1 MIIPTPTH
9 ARAGWTA
16 FVAACCAAALTACS
30 PGAGTTAYVGA
41 TVWDGTDSSPVD
53 DAVILEKEGRIER
66 VGPAADVSIPRGATE
81 VRLDGKWV
89 MPGLVD
95 AHAHVQSWML
105 PRLLAY
111 GVTSIRDVGGVLD
124 SVVVLRDD
132 VGLGSTLGPR
142 MYIAG
147 AMVDGSPATWPE
159 AIAVTSSTEARQAV
173 DRLML
178 LGVSH
183 VKVYTRIDEPLLRA
197 ILDEAATFE
206 LPVTAHLGKVDAV
219 TAARLGLT
227 AVEHLTGIVEATVDH
242 PELYFRAHDDFF
254 VGWNQTERTWP
265 MLDSAAIERTVAAL
279 VGASTTIV
287 PTLVL
292 HEAYSRLTDRAYVS
306 ALDLRG
312 VPDSIQS
319 SWNIPDL
326 VRRARLT
333 ADEFRAFRRSR
344 PYQDRF
350 VRFYRRAG
358 GRVAAGTDTPNQ
370 LLAPGASLHDE
381 LLLLVRAGLTP
392 KEALLAATRE
402 SAALVRA
409 DSIGVIRAGGVA
421 DFLVLNADPLT
432 DIRHTRDI
440 QWIVF
445 RGILYSPE
453 NLMERARLAFP

>member
-1 MIIPTPTH
+1 MTIQTLTN
-9 ARAGWTA
+9 ARASRTA
-16 FVAACCAAALTACS
+16 FIAAWCAAVLSACS
-30 PGAGTTAYVGA
+30 SGADTTAYVGA
-41 TVWDGTDSSPVD
+41 TVWDGTEAPPIE
-53 DAVILEKEGRIER
+53 DAVILVDGGHVREI
-66 VGPAADVSIPRGATE
+66 GPAADVSVPRSATE

-89 MPGLVD
+89 IPGLID
-95 AHAHVQSWML
+95 AHTHVQSWML
-105 PRLLAY
+105 TRLLAY
-111 GVTSIRDVGGVLD
+111 GVTAIRDVGGVLD
-124 SVVVLRDD
+124 SVTVLRDD

-206 LPVTAHLGKVDAV
+206 LPVTGHLGKVDAV
-219 TAARLGLT
+219 TAARLGVT
-227 AVEHLTGIVEATVDH
+227 AIEHLTGIVEATVEH
-242 PELYFRAHDDFF
+242 PEPYFRAHDDFF
-254 VGWNQTERTWP
+254 TGWNQTERAWP
-265 MLDSAAIERTVAAL
+265 MLDPAAIERTVAAL
-279 VGASTTIV
+279 VGAGTTIV

-292 HEAYSRLTDRAYVS
+292 HEAYSRLTDQAYVS

-312 VPDSIQS
+312 VPDSIQA

-333 ADEFRAFRRSR
+333 ADDFRAFRRSR
-344 PYQDRF
+344 SYQDRF
-350 VRFYRRAG
+350 VRLYQRAG
-358 GRVAAGTDTPNQ
+358 GRIAAGTDTPNQ

-381 LLLLVRAGLTP
+381 LRLLVRAGLTP

-409 DSIGVIRAGGVA
+409 DSIGVIRAGGAA
-421 DFLVLNADPLT
+421 DFLVLNTDPLA
-432 DIRHTRDI
+432 DINHSRDI

-445 RGILYSPE
+445 RGVLYSPE
-453 NLMERARLAFP
+453 NLMARQ